1 MIGSAGADAGAA
13 GRYLISI
20 STNTNS
26 WSLAL
31 MTSCST
37 PAWRKYASPAVSSAT
52 VSAPS
57 GPISFSQPV
66 LSGTITFTVHFCY
79 QTIAAFDL
87 RDGTVHHAPACGF
100 DGYRWRDTHN
110 STGATTAIEVQ

>member
-1 MIGSAGADAGAA
+1 
-13 GRYLISI
+13 
-20 STNTNS
+20 
-26 WSLAL
+26 
-31 MTSCST
+31 
-37 PAWRKYASPAVSSAT
+37 
-52 VSAPS
+52 
-57 GPISFSQPV
+57 V

-110 STGATTAIEVQ
+110 STDTTTAIEV